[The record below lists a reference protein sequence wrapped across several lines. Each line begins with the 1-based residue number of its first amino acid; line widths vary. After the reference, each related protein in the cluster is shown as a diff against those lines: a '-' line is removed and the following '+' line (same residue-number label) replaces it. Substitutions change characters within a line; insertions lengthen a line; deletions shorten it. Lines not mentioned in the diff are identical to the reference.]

1 MAKDESF
8 DIVSEIDLQIVDD
21 VINVARKELANRFD
35 LKNTGSKIEF
45 DRNEKEVTITAPS
58 EYQLQQIRDILKQKM
73 AKRNVSSKAL
83 RPKPIE
89 KAGGDMVFE
98 VNEVVCGIDSDLA
111 RAMVKEIKTLK
122 LKVQASINEQK
133 IRVSGKKR
141 DDLQTVIA
149 HIKEQHYP
157 IPLQFDNFR

>member
-8 DIVSEIDLQIVDD
+8 DIVSEIDLQLVDD
-21 VINVARKELANRFD
+21 VINVTRKEIANRFD

-45 DRNEKEVTITAPS
+45 DRKEKKVTITAPS
-58 EYQLQQIRDILKQKM
+58 EYQLRQIRDILKQKM

-83 RPKPIE
+83 KAKPIE
-89 KAGGDMVFE
+89 KAGGDMVYE

-149 HIKEQHYP
+149 HIKSRHYP
-157 IPLQFDNFR
+157 IPLQFENFR